1 LSDALEAATRAI
13 RGEDLPYMAIPA
25 EELPGVLTGFQEGRH
40 GELDNETMAAQG
52 FPGSTTETVAA
63 TGRITGYLREFVTPL
78 NAGLG
83 LPELDLM
90 AATVVHL
97 FNDSDQVSRW
107 MRDRFLGEF
116 KSFVGKELGH
126 DQKLISADEVTVDGF
141 SDESVGLH
149 TSQMTESGLI
159 SSTVVDFRVGRLLGV
174 AYMVAT
180 GDVKRLEPVTEMGL
194 ALERRM
200 VRVVLGSI

>member
-1 LSDALEAATRAI
+1 MSDALEAATRAI

-25 EELPGVLTGFQEGRH
+25 EELPGVLTGFQEWRH
-40 GELDNETMAAQG
+40 GELDNETM
-52 FPGSTTETVAA
+52 AA